1 VTEPSRPG
9 STPER
14 IGKYVIERVLGRGS
28 MGLVYLARD
37 PTIDRYVAL
46 KTIALPDGLEE
57 AKVREFRQRFLR
69 EARAAG
75 KLNHP
80 CIVTIYE
87 ADDGSLGGVPF
98 IAMEY
103 VEGIPWN
110 LKVRQGRK
118 ADPDALLPL
127 FRELASALN
136 YAHRAGIIHRDI
148 KPANIIQ
155 TQDGHLKLMDFG
167 IAKVPTSELTREGQ
181 FLGTPAYMS
190 PEQIMGRAVDGR
202 SDLFSLGCVL
212 YEMLT
217 CRKPFPGEDIA
228 TVTFQI
234 LSEEPP
240 SVLSCCPEL
249 SPEVDQIVRY
259 LMAKDP
265 DRRYASAD
273 LLVQD
278 IDAYMAGSAPP
289 HAGTGVR
296 ATVPPPSGPEHL
308 EATVVQSS
316 PELPP
321 STLPLPPAAKVPGTT
336 SLPPAGA
343 AGGGLPAM
351 SPPSPRRAP
360 VLLLAAGGG
369 FFVVLLLLGSAGGAL
384 YLRHRAASERASAAL
399 AAKLAQEV
407 PAGETASSAEPA
419 QPVAPAPPPVVP
431 KEPVRRPIYRP
442 RPQAPPKQQAL
453 PAPVVKPSAV
463 QPPPP
468 PPQPCRV
475 TYSFTSRVLRG
486 EFHILVDGKPVAA
499 VTIHRKFTFRSA
511 TYTGTFSVPPG
522 QHTISFEIRTEVQD
536 ISENH
541 AETASFT
548 AGEKRHLTIVM
559 TKFNK
564 ELHFEW
570 AQGE

>member
-1 VTEPSRPG
+1 MTEPSRPG

-118 ADPDALLPL
+118 ADPDTVLPL

-136 YAHRAGIIHRDI
+136 YAHRAGVIHRDL

-190 PEQIMGRAVDGR
+190 PEQIMGPGVDGR

-249 SPEVDQIVRY
+249 SPDVDQIVRY

-265 DRRYASAD
+265 ERRYASAD

-289 HAGTGVR
+289 HAGTGVT
-296 ATVPPPSGPEHL
+296 AVLSPPSGREHL
-308 EATVVQSS
+308 EATVVQAPPELSS
-316 PELPP
+316 PASPTAPAAGASGTVP
-321 STLPLPPAAKVPGTT
+321 SPPAA
-336 SLPPAGA
+336 A
-343 AGGGLPAM
+343 AGGGVPAA
-351 SPPSPRRAP
+351 PRPSSRRSAP
-360 VLLLAAGGG
+360 ILLIAGGG
-369 FFVVLLLLGSAGGAL
+369 LLAVLLLLGAAGGVL
-384 YLRHRAASERASAAL
+384 YLRHRTASEQAAVL
-399 AAKLAQEV
+399 TAKVAQEV
-407 PAGETASSAEPA
+407 PAGEAASSAEPA
-419 QPVAPAPPPVVP
+419 QPAPSAPSTVVP

-442 RPQAPPKQQAL
+442 RPQAPPKQAP
-453 PAPVVKPSAV
+453 PAPVVKPAAV

-468 PPQPCRV
+468 PPQPCTV
-475 TYSFTSRVLRG
+475 TYSFTSGVLRG
-486 EFHILVDGKPVAA
+486 EFEILVDGKPVAS

-522 QHTISFEIRTEVQD
+522 QHTISFKIHTEVQN
-536 ISENH
+536 ISETH
-541 AETASFT
+541 SEAAAFST
-548 AGEKRHLTIVM
+548 GEKRHLTIVM

-570 AQGE
+570 AQGG

>member
-1 VTEPSRPG
+1 MTEPSRPG

-118 ADPDALLPL
+118 ADPDTVLPL

-136 YAHRAGIIHRDI
+136 YAHRAGVIHRDL

-190 PEQIMGRAVDGR
+190 PEQIMGRGVDGR

-249 SPEVDQIVRY
+249 SPDVDQMVRY

-289 HAGTGVR
+289 HAGTGVT
-296 ATVPPPSGPEHL
+296 AVFPPPSGREHL
-308 EATVVQSS
+308 EATVVQPP
-316 PELPP
+316 PELSPP
-321 STLPLPPAAKVPGTT
+321 ASPPAPAAGASGTVPFPPAA
-336 SLPPAGA
+336 A
-343 AGGGLPAM
+343 AGGGVPAA
-351 SPPSPRRAP
+351 PRPSSRRPLILLIAGGGLLAAL
-360 VLLLAAGGG
+360 LLLAAVGG
-369 FFVVLLLLGSAGGAL
+369 VL
-384 YLRHRAASERASAAL
+384 YLRHRAASKQAAEAL
-399 AAKLAQEV
+399 AGKVAQEV
-407 PAGETASSAEPA
+407 PAGEATTSAEPA
-419 QPVAPAPPPVVP
+419 QPVPPAPSAEVP

-442 RPQAPPKQQAL
+442 RPKAPPKQAE
-453 PAPVVKPSAV
+453 PAPVVKPAAV
-463 QPPPP
+463 QPPPV
-468 PPQPCRV
+468 PPQPCTV
-475 TYSFTSRVLRG
+475 AYSFTSGVLRG
-486 EFHILVDGKPVAA
+486 EFEILVDGKPVAS

-522 QHTISFEIRTEVQD
+522 QHTISFKIRTEVQD

-548 AGEKRHLTIVM
+548 AGEKRRLTIVM

-570 AQGE
+570 AQGG

>member
-1 VTEPSRPG
+1 MTEPSRPG

-37 PTIDRYVAL
+37 PTIDRYVAI

-118 ADPDALLPL
+118 ADPETVLPL

-136 YAHRAGIIHRDI
+136 YAHRAGVIHRDL

-190 PEQIMGRAVDGR
+190 PEQIMGRGVDGR

-217 CRKPFPGEDIA
+217 CRKPFAGEDIA

-234 LSEEPP
+234 LSESPP

-249 SPEVDQIVRY
+249 SPEVDQVVRY

-265 DRRYASAD
+265 ERRYASAD

-289 HAGTGVR
+289 HAGTGVT
-296 ATVPPPSGPEHL
+296 AVVPPPSGQEHM
-308 EATVVQSS
+308 EATVVQPP
-316 PELPP
+316 PELSPSASPP
-321 STLPLPPAAKVPGTT
+321 APAARASGTVPFPPAA
-336 SLPPAGA
+336 A
-343 AGGGLPAM
+343 AGGGVPAA
-351 SPPSPRRAP
+351 PRPSSRRPALM
-360 VLLLAAGGG
+360 LLIAGGG
-369 FFVVLLLLGSAGGAL
+369 LLAVLLLLGAVGGVL
-384 YLRHRAASERASAAL
+384 YLRHRAA
-399 AAKLAQEV
+399 AQ
-407 PAGETASSAEPA
+407 
-419 QPVAPAPPPVVP
+419 
-431 KEPVRRPIYRP
+431 
-442 RPQAPPKQQAL
+442 
-453 PAPVVKPSAV
+453 
-463 QPPPP
+463 
-468 PPQPCRV
+468 
-475 TYSFTSRVLRG
+475 
-486 EFHILVDGKPVAA
+486 
-499 VTIHRKFTFRSA
+499 
-511 TYTGTFSVPPG
+511 
-522 QHTISFEIRTEVQD
+522 
-536 ISENH
+536 
-541 AETASFT
+541 
-548 AGEKRHLTIVM
+548 
-559 TKFNK
+559 
-564 ELHFEW
+564 
-570 AQGE
+570 